1 MTFCSV
7 LVRTDRC
14 CQSSYR
20 FLCLITVCPGG
31 ACVLGPLHTL
41 KNGSEGSQRIPIKHV
56 CKILEWFIRNF
67 VFCIMPKSHAGLFWG
82 GYPYIMAREGVKRI
96 LPYIHACA
104 QRK

>member
-1 MTFCSV
+1 MNSNDILQCT
-7 LVRTDRC
+7 RTYGQMLSTIISIFVPHHRL
-14 CQSSYR
+14 SR
-20 FLCLITVCPGG
+20 R
-31 ACVLGPLHTL
+31 VLGPLHTL

-56 CKILEWFIRNF
+56 CRILESFIRNF
-67 VFCIMPKSHAGLFWG
+67 VFCMPKSHAGLFLG